1 MMITMKRELPGSE
14 KQKEQRARFK
24 AAALTYRDLTPQQ
37 RKNLHLWGAMRDDLI
52 SGYDWWT
59 KAKLTDISIQ
69 AIIDEMQIHDVN
81 FLNRDLQLGGLGFD
95 YWVTSQK
102 EDAYAKLALWEK
114 DDVVKWEVENT
125 VSGKVLYDMDCLVGG
140 NPAACGTNGELWIRE
155 GSWIRYDV
163 GSSEHLNQVH
173 WVNAGELG
181 PVLWIAGNSGNAFKY
196 YNGTVTKL
204 PSTGIGLQ
212 SIFGLDGQRCIA
224 GTYNGYVYYFDGS
237 AWNKLGKPF
246 SLNAVGLYAESEN
259 SIWAATFDKLA
270 YWNGSAWIT
279 QQPSM
284 TGQIMDM
291 WGCAGSDIWAV
302 TNYGEMLHYDGS
314 SWTKVVKLWFTGR
327 SIHGSAGDDVWAV
340 GTNGYIAHYNG
351 KEWKRSSNNYG
362 NGRGIAT
369 DGSGNVWIGAMFDF
383 KTLKTRVD
391 RHALLHGGSSATSSA
406 TLEMAD
412 FFTISIVS
420 GATIVY
426 GCKMKRIDENHPLP
440 EIILMMYDM
449 DDNYYTDSF
458 IPQAADDGW
467 ANYQKEVTAPAN
479 LNYIKIAAQAEKR
492 NGYAD
497 MAYVDDFFI
506 KVSGRYLVAKCEHP
520 LLERTM
526 ITSEDGSIVY
536 YDSSEV

>member
-1 MMITMKRELPGSE
+1 MHP
-14 KQKEQRARFK
+14 
-24 AAALTYRDLTPQQ
+24 
-37 RKNLHLWGAMRDDLI
+37 
-52 SGYDWWT
+52 SG
-59 KAKLTDISIQ
+59 
-69 AIIDEMQIHDVN
+69 
-81 FLNRDLQLGGLGFD
+81 
-95 YWVTSQK
+95 
-102 EDAYAKLALWEK
+102 
-114 DDVVKWEVENT
+114 
-125 VSGKVLYDMDCLVGG
+125 
-140 NPAACGTNGELWIRE
+140 
-155 GSWIRYDV
+155 
-163 GSSEHLNQVH
+163 
-173 WVNAGELG
+173 G

-204 PSTGIGLQ
+204 PSVGIGLQ

-224 GTYNGYVYYFDGS
+224 GTCNGYVYYFDGEE
-237 AWNKLGKPF
+237 WNNLGRPF
-246 SLNAVGLYAESEN
+246 SLNVVGLYAESEN
-259 SIWAATFDKLA
+259 SIWVATFDKLA
-270 YWNGSAWIT
+270 YWNGAEWTT

-291 WGCAGSDIWAV
+291 WGCAGDDIWAI

-327 SIHGSAGDDVWAV
+327 SIHGSASDDIWAV

-362 NGRGIAT
+362 DGRGIAT

-391 RHALLHGGSSATSSA
+391 RHALMSGGSSATSSA

-412 FFTISIVS
+412 YFSISIVS

-440 EIILMMYDM
+440 EIILMMFDM

-458 IPQAADDGW
+458 IPQAAGDGW
-467 ANYQKEVTAPAN
+467 ANYSKEITAPAN
-479 LNYIKIAAQAEKR
+479 LNYIKIAAQAKKR

-506 KVSGRYLVAKCEHP
+506 QVSGRYLVVKCEHP